1 MKNFVT
7 LFLLLL
13 VANFSISAQSMI
25 EGTILNENGDG
36 VPDVTILV
44 KHTAKTE
51 FAQVVQT
58 DDNGYF
64 MVNDLIDGNYELVAK
79 TNNYETLLINDFQ
92 FPRDTDQ
99 VVGLTLENLI
109 TSSPTVVTSNQH
121 AAKNDLLATY

>member
-25 EGTILNENGDG
+25 EGTILNKNGDG
-36 VPDVTILV
+36 VPDVTILI
-44 KHTAKTE
+44 KHTAKAE

-64 MVNDLIDGNYELVAK
+64 MVDDLIDGNYELVAK

-99 VVGLTLENLI
+99 VCLLY
-109 TSSPTVVTSNQH
+109 TSPSPRDS
-121 AAKNDLLATY
+121 